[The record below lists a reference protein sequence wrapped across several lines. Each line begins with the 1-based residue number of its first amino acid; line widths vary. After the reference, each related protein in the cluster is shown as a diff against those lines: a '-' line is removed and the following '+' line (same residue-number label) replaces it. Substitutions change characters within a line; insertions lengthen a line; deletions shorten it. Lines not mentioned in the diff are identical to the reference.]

1 MLYFK
6 AIKSEAMAE
15 LNKDEVFARNERVPI
30 KRLVSKRDIGI
41 EAFELD
47 NGNLMLEATLLDPY
61 HLIRLNIHIDPHTKT
76 IVHAKS
82 EFASHPHAACP
93 MVAKKAKQLIGMKI
107 ERGISKMIL
116 QKIGGSEGCVH
127 LRELT
132 LETINFAA
140 TTLIGFDEGFG
151 LMSRDFNILDE
162 KERFESSRHV
172 LNNTC
177 LIYKQDLT

>member
-1 MLYFK
+1 MENINNDSIAK
-6 AIKSEAMAE
+6 M
-15 LNKDEVFARNERVPI
+15 ERIPV

-41 EAFELD
+41 EAFELE

-61 HLIRLNIHIDPHTKT
+61 HLIRLNIHIEPHTKT
-76 IVHAKS
+76 IVNARS

-93 MVAKKAKQLIGMKI
+93 MVAEKAKQLIGLKI
-107 ERGISKMIL
+107 ERGITKQIL

-132 LETINFAA
+132 METINFAA

-151 LMSRDFNILDE
+151 LMSRDFNILNE
-162 KERFESSRHV
+162 EERFKISKHV

-177 LIYKQDLT
+177 FIYKEKLT